1 MILLPLE
8 TLSGN
13 HEMEVKT
20 KHIKHCIYISINN
33 IENLVSFHFYAIQHF
48 NTQFNNSILL
58 AKHNLQKTSKSHR
71 FSDNFCG
78 NRNQWICLNLLH
90 TRSEICTRSMNNVVS
105 KYLWKTSNCQRI
117 VWVCSIIL
125 WGWRLKC

>member
-1 MILLPLE
+1 MNTVTTNEPIHRITEKDRSIKKELLFSTKKNIDLILLPLE

-78 NRNQWICLNLLH
+78 NRNQ
-90 TRSEICTRSMNNVVS
+90 
-105 KYLWKTSNCQRI
+105 
-117 VWVCSIIL
+117 
-125 WGWRLKC
+125 